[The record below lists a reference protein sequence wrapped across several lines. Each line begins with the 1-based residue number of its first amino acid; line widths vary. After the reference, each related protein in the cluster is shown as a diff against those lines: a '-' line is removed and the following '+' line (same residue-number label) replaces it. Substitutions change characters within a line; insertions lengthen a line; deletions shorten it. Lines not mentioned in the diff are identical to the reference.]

1 MAGLQGAHQIFQ
13 TVVQMVLDQG
23 FLGLLNR
30 FFHRL
35 QLLRDIKAASSLH
48 QHFYCAAQ
56 VSAGFAQ
63 AFDDGRMGGMCMRLF
78 HGQFYPLGEVTIIFF
93 NVHETQLH
101 AMSLRASSC
110 LYPNGAA
117 LCMRWLVLVAIMFG
131 TILSSM
137 GGTSSH
143 GLAAMATTFHDA
155 SSATGEAHSHV
166 HEDED
171 GESAVLDKSADAGHA
186 HHGAD
191 HSHDNAHAL
200 PVALSSAAPQ
210 LPGWRVRVRPW
221 IQMVEASRLERPPM
235 G

>member
-1 MAGLQGAHQIFQ
+1 
-13 TVVQMVLDQG
+13 
-23 FLGLLNR
+23 
-30 FFHRL
+30 
-35 QLLRDIKAASSLH
+35 
-48 QHFYCAAQ
+48 
-56 VSAGFAQ
+56 
-63 AFDDGRMGGMCMRLF
+63 
-78 HGQFYPLGEVTIIFF
+78 
-93 NVHETQLH
+93 
-101 AMSLRASSC
+101 
-110 LYPNGAA
+110 
-117 LCMRWLVLVAIMFG
+117 MRWLVLVVIMFG

-155 SSATGEAHSHV
+155 SSAT
-166 HEDED
+166 
-171 GESAVLDKSADAGHA
+171 ADADHA